1 MVIELQKD
9 NLADYM
15 SEETLLVVASANW
28 CNSCIK
34 LKPYLYEIGDDITV
48 VILNAEKHLRSM
60 KFLPGKTSFYPRCGY
75 YEKGYYIG
83 DIEQLDIING
93 LKLNEL

>member
-15 SEETLLVVASANW
+15 SEENLLVVASANW
-28 CNSCIK
+28 CNSCTK

-48 VILNAEKHLRSM
+48 VIINAEKHLRSM
-60 KFLPGKTSFYPRCGY
+60 KFLPGKTDFYPRCGY
-75 YEKGYYIG
+75 YERGYYIG
-83 DIEQLDIING
+83 DIQQLDIMNG
-93 LKLNEL
+93 LKLNKL

>member
-1 MVIELQKD
+1 
-9 NLADYM
+9 
-15 SEETLLVVASANW
+15 
-28 CNSCIK
+28 
-34 LKPYLYEIGDDITV
+34 
-48 VILNAEKHLRSM
+48 M